1 MKLLK
6 MSKGNKKLP
15 KTTLIYSHS
24 AGLTCPGANSCK
36 AFVTIKG
43 DKKVLNRGNES
54 LFTCFAA
61 SEELRYPNVYKARK
75 YNFDLI
81 NSYVLKND
89 LKGLTDLINRSIQSN
104 RRNITKVRIHESGDF
119 YNRLYL
125 EAWKNVAEL
134 NKDLIFYCYSKSLL
148 FFPTNRSIPRNL
160 YVTASY
166 GSKYDF
172 LIDRGYFKRFSKVVF
187 SEEEATKLGLSIDK
201 DDSHCYEDKGK
212 NGFALLLHGMQEKGS
227 ASAEALKLIKRNK
240 KQLLEVK

>member
-6 MSKGNKKLP
+6 MSKGNMKLP

-43 DKKVLNRGNES
+43 DKRILNRGNES

-104 RRNITKVRIHESGDF
+104 RKNITKVRIHESGDF

-148 FFPTNRSIPRNL
+148 FFPSNRSIPKNL

-166 GSKYDF
+166 GGKYDF

-187 SEEEATKLGLSIDK
+187 SEDEATKLGLSIDK

-212 NGFALLLHGMQEKGS
+212 NGFGLLLHGLQEKNT
-227 ASAEALKLIKRNK
+227 ASAEALKLIKRK
-240 KQLLEVK
+240 KKLVNA

>member
-6 MSKGNKKLP
+6 MSKGNMKLP

-43 DKKVLNRGNES
+43 EKRILNRGNES

-81 NSYVLKND
+81 NNYVLKND
-89 LKGLTDLINRSIQSN
+89 LKGLTNLINNSIQSN
-104 RRNITKVRIHESGDF
+104 RKNVTKVRIHESGDF

-148 FFPTNRSIPRNL
+148 FFPSNRSIPKNL

-166 GSKYDF
+166 GGKYDF

-187 SEEEATKLGLSIDK
+187 SEDEATKLGLSIDK

-212 NGFALLLHGMQEKGS
+212 NGFGLLLHGLQEKNT
-227 ASAEALKLIKRNK
+227 ASAEALKLIKRK
-240 KQLLEVK
+240 KKLVNA

>member
-43 DKKVLNRGNES
+43 EKRILNRGNES

-89 LKGLTDLINRSIQSN
+89 LKGLTNLINHSIQSN
-104 RRNITKVRIHESGDF
+104 RKNINKVRIHESGDF

-134 NKDLIFYCYSKSLL
+134 NKDLIFYCYTKSLL
-148 FFPTNRSIPRNL
+148 FFPTNKSIPKNL

-166 GSKYDF
+166 GGKYDF

-187 SEEEATKLGLSIDK
+187 SEDEALKLGLSIDK

-212 NGFALLLHGMQEKGS
+212 NGFGLLLHGLQEKGS
-227 ASAEALKLIKRNK
+227 ASAEALKLIKRK
-240 KQLLEVK
+240 KKLVNA

>member
-89 LKGLTDLINRSIQSN
+89 LKGLTNLINHSIQSN

-212 NGFALLLHGMQEKGS
+212 NGFALLLHGLQEKNTP
-227 ASAEALKLIKRNK
+227 SAEALKLIKRK
-240 KQLLEVK
+240 KKLVNA

>member
-1 MKLLK
+1 MNLLK
-6 MSKGNKKLP
+6 FSKGNKKLS
-15 KTTLIYSHS
+15 KDTLILSLP

-43 DKKVLNRGNES
+43 DKRVLNRGNES

-104 RRNITKVRIHESGDF
+104 RKNINKIRIHESGDF

-148 FFPTNRSIPRNL
+148 FFPSNRSIPKNL

-166 GSKYDF
+166 GGKYDF

-187 SEEEATKLGLSIDK
+187 SEDEATKLGLLIDK

-212 NGFALLLHGMQEKGS
+212 NGFALLLHGLQEKGS
-227 ASAEALKLIKRNK
+227 ASAEALKLIKRK
-240 KQLLEVK
+240 KKLVNA